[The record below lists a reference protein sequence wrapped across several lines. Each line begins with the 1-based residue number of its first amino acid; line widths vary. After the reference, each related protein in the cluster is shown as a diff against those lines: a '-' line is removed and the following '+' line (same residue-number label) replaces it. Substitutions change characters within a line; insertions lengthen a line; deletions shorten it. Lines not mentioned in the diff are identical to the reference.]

1 MSENQP
7 SSGSRWE
14 PAPADAPQHHHEQ
27 ATDLI
32 DRPLAPPPRPARRRR
47 LAAAVAGIGLFLAGG
62 AGGYALGHAT
72 AGSAAPTVREHR
84 GGGPGGFRGGVDD
97 NGGAPGVGTGTGATG
112 PST

>member
-7 SSGSRWE
+7 PSGSRWE
-14 PAPADAPQHHHEQ
+14 PAPADAPQTHHEQ

-32 DRPLAPPPRPARRRR
+32 DRPPAPPARPARRRR
-47 LAAAVAGIGLFLAGG
+47 LLAVVAGIGLFLVGG

-72 AGSAAPTVREHR
+72 AGSAASTVREHR
-84 GGGPGGFRGGVDD
+84 GGPDGFRGLPRGDD
-97 NGGAPGVGTGTGATG
+97 DGGSGAGSGTG